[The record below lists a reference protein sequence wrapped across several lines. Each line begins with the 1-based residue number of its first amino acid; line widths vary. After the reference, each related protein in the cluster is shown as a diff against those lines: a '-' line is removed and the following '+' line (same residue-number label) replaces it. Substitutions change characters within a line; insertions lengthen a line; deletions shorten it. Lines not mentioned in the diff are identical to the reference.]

1 MFHGAVVQ
9 QSNYNVQDTAEA
21 VRSVWVNNVR
31 EGNYFLCTLGL
42 VFCACMNLHIRKFI
56 LGSLSPICHNYKTI
70 SNLSV
75 DFSSEGIQSLMH
87 NQTNQPPT

>member
-21 VRSVWVNNVR
+21 VRLVWVNNVR
-31 EGNYFLCTLGL
+31 EGNFFLCTLGL

-56 LGSLSPICHNYKTI
+56 LSSYYIMHWGLCVICLRVCGNFV
-70 SNLSV
+70 LDSV
-75 DFSSEGIQSLMH
+75 D
-87 NQTNQPPT
+87 T